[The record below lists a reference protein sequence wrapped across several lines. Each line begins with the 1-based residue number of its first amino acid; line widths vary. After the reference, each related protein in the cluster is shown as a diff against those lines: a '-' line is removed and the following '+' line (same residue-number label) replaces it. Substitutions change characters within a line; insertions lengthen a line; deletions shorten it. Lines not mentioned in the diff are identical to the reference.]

1 MLEQLLA
8 SIAGPIT
15 AVISDFAKR
24 AGIDKDLEA
33 RLQAEL
39 GAALANQIS
48 SSMAQQMQVLLA
60 EINSQSWMARNWR
73 PALMFVF
80 IAIIANNYML
90 APLIHGFT
98 GAAVVMPLPSEMW
111 SLMNIAIGGYIGL
124 RGAEKIAT
132 TIAKKVSK

>member
-80 IAIIANNYML
+80 IAIIANNYMI

-98 GAAVVMPLPSEMW
+98 GNAVVMPLPPEMW
-111 SLMNIAIGGYIGL
+111 TLMNIAIGGYIGL
-124 RGAEKIAT
+124 RGAEKIST
-132 TIAKKVSK
+132 TIANKVSK

>member
-8 SIAGPIT
+8 TIAGPIT

-73 PALMFVF
+73 PSLMFVF
-80 IAIIANNYML
+80 IAIIANNYMI

-98 GAAVVMPLPSEMW
+98 GAAVVMPLPPEMW
-111 SLMNIAIGGYIGL
+111 ALMNIAIGGYIGL

-132 TIAKKVSK
+132 TIARKVSK